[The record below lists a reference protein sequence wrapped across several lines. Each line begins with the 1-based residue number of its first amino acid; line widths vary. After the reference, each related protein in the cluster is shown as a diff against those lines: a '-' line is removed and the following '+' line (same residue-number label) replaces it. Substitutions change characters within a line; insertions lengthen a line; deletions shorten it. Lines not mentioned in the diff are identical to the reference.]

1 MNIVNIPIPILNT
14 YREPQL
20 ERQIIGIDTSGMKA
34 LYKSNIEDDVWYC
47 MITTTKS
54 LKVFDIKNLMD
65 DYTFNKVL
73 NRQLKIVIDLP
84 FEPFYKCIDSVYED
98 VIIKHNIPSSQVI
111 FLSNMYDADEY
122 NKTVAASLGQ
132 DPIDIRWF
140 PSLEFMLHDYHGKIP
155 NTLTN
160 KTYHKK
166 YLNFNRRWR
175 EHRPLLTL
183 LLYHK
188 NLLDS
193 GHVSFAPCE
202 HHRNWDEI
210 WDGLIVGSLMN
221 QELFDMVQAS
231 QGVKSMP
238 PLYLDT
244 DELDTNRAE
253 LTNSTNKYYED
264 TYFSVISETTFY
276 YRDTF
281 LNSRFITEK
290 TFKAIVMKHP
300 FVLVSIP
307 KSLEV
312 LKKLGYKTF
321 SPWINEDYDQEMDD
335 NKRILMILKEIER
348 LCNLSA
354 NELGDFLLATKEICE
369 YNHSLL
375 KNKNN
380 FIYHLNV

>member
-14 YREPQL
+14 YREPQI
-20 ERQIIGIDTSGMKA
+20 ERQIIGITTSGMQA
-34 LYKSNIEDDVWYC
+34 LAKSDIEGDIWYC

-54 LKVFDIKNLMD
+54 LKIFDIRTLMD
-65 DYTFNKVL
+65 YATFEKVL
-73 NRQLKIVIDLP
+73 NCQLKIVIDLP
-84 FEPFYKCIDSVYED
+84 FEPFYKAIDSVYAD
-98 VIIKHNIPSSQVI
+98 VVMKHNIPASQVI
-111 FLSNMYDADEY
+111 FISNMYDADVY
-122 NKTVAASLGQ
+122 NKSLAESLGQ
-132 DPIDIRWF
+132 SPINIYWF
-140 PSLEFMLHDYHGKIP
+140 PSLEFMLYDYDGKIP

-175 EHRPLLTL
+175 DHRPLLTL

-188 NLLDS
+188 NLLDI

-202 HHRNWDEI
+202 HHRDWDEI

-221 QELFDMVQAS
+221 QELFDIIQAS
-231 QGVKSMP
+231 QGVKNIP

-253 LTNSTNKYYED
+253 LTNATLKYYED

-276 YRDTF
+276 YRDTL

-312 LKKLGYKTF
+312 LKRLGYKTF

-335 NKRILMILKEIER
+335 NTRMLMILKEIER

-354 NELGDFLLATKEICE
+354 NDLGNFLLATREICH
-369 YNHSLL
+369 YNHNLL
-375 KNKNN
+375 KSKNN
-380 FIYHLNV
+380 FIYQHYV

>member
-1 MNIVNIPIPILNT
+1 MNIVNIPVPILNT
-14 YREPQL
+14 YGDPKI

-34 LYKSNIEDDVWYC
+34 LYKSNIETDIWYC
-47 MITTTKS
+47 MITTTDS
-54 LKVFDIKNLMD
+54 LKIFDIRTLMD
-65 DYTFNKVL
+65 DETFNKVL
-73 NRQLKIVIDLP
+73 NHQIKIVIDLP

-98 VIIKHNIPSSQVI
+98 VTIKHNIPSSQVI
-111 FLSNMYDADEY
+111 FMSNMYDASQY
-122 NKTVAASLGQ
+122 NNIIAESLGQ
-132 DPIDIRWF
+132 IPIEVIWF
-140 PSLEFMLHDYHGKIP
+140 PSLEFMLHDYDGDIP
-155 NTLTN
+155 NTLTD

-175 EHRPLLTL
+175 GHRPLLTL

-202 HHRNWDEI
+202 HHRDWDEI
-210 WDGLIVGSLMN
+210 WDGLVVGSLMN
-221 QELFDMVQAS
+221 QELFDILQAS
-231 QGVKSMP
+231 KDVKNLP

-253 LTNSTNKYYED
+253 LTDSTNKYYED

-290 TFKAIVMKHP
+290 TFKAIAMKHP
-300 FVLVSIP
+300 FVLVTIP

-335 NKRILMILKEIER
+335 NKRMLMILKEIER
-348 LCNLSA
+348 LCNLST
-354 NELGDFLLATKEICE
+354 NDLGTFLLAINKICH
-369 YNHSLL
+369 YNHNLL
-375 KNKNN
+375 KSKNN
-380 FIYHLNV
+380 FIYQHYV